1 MESGRF
7 NKIIIF
13 LQKTQAENEARSSRP
28 LFLKKNAL
36 YEVKASGLQLN
47 FNFFI

>member
-13 LQKTQAENEARSSRP
+13 LQKTHVENEVGRF
-28 LFLKKNAL
+28 FLKKML
-36 YEVKASGLQLN
+36 YMR
-47 FNFFI
+47 